1 MDRGLQSVWSGP
13 KLILLTNF
21 HAGRSSGL
29 LTATVFSFGVWEQKL
44 EQKPK
49 LPPDR
54 LDLATSGLIALRRES
69 MMR

>member
-29 LTATVFSFGVWEQKL
+29 LTATVFSFGAWEQKL

-49 LPPDR
+49 PPPDQ
-54 LDLATSGLIALRRES
+54 LDLATSVLIALRRER